1 MISGR
6 RTRASTKSE
15 AVGKD
20 VLPVAK
26 EGSADQ
32 PVLVLDDSRFESEVA
47 KLRGRWE
54 LASVFNFLSVFEPV
68 IGSDLKLSAEEI
80 EMGLIKTNRSN
91 AQLHIALLK
100 GIPPV
105 SKVLNGSDAW
115 VTALCKKLAMW
126 WPWVAEGKVPLMAA
140 KGEEISRYKELDP
153 TDRLLILKA
162 LCEVRADQQD
172 VLSYINDAL
181 KQGNQMSCFRKDKI
195 GGDGSGTSYW
205 YDGNK
210 TIGHRLYREVNM
222 YQSKRNSNGKRCL
235 TPPAISF
242 QWETIATNLEEFCKV
257 VDELSC
263 SKVIAE
269 VDVGKTIETDAI
281 PVLEK
286 LQKNKERALKRK
298 QRQDMLLNSFST
310 PHVAGMTRSCRT
322 RNPISYTFD
331 EYDRAIDEAIQLTN
345 GHKKLDMLKT
355 DPVTLLNGTK
365 TCQREGKASLEQSPE
380 RDGAE
385 HGTRNGGQEM
395 YTGSKDNSCERGDSM
410 DSDIESDV
418 LQEVGID
425 DENEDEDYY
434 GKKVDIDDDGCCDLG
449 YSEPDRN
456 RATLDSQKAND
467 FCTQKLE
474 ETRLTGATAHAD
486 VSNRGLGTKNR
497 LRQRPTRNS
506 ALDSIVIPDSDD
518 ENVPGN
524 TRECQEMNAF
534 PQTLL
539 TQNSEEGSQ

>member
-6 RTRASTKSE
+6 RTRSSTTSEAVGKGASTTTE

-32 PVLVLDDSRFESEVA
+32 PVVLLDDSRFESEVA
-47 KLRGRWE
+47 KLRKRWE

-68 IGSDLKLSAEEI
+68 IGNDLKLSAEEI
-80 EMGLIKTNRSN
+80 ENGLIKTNRSN

-172 VLSYINDAL
+172 ALSYINDAL
-181 KQGNQMSCFRKDKI
+181 KQGNQISCFRKDKI
-195 GGDGSGTSYW
+195 GGDGSGTFYW

-210 TIGHRLYREVNM
+210 TVGHRLYREVNI
-222 YQSKRNSNGKRCL
+222 YQSKRNSNSKRCL
-235 TPPAISF
+235 TPPAISC
-242 QWETIATNLEEFCKV
+242 QWETIATNLEEFRKV

-263 SKVIAE
+263 SKAVAE
-269 VDVGKTIETDAI
+269 VDVVKTIETDAI
-281 PVLEK
+281 PILEK

-298 QRQDMLLNSFST
+298 QRQDMLLNSFSH
-310 PHVAGMTRSCRT
+310 PHIAGITRSCRT

-331 EYDRAIDEAIQLTN
+331 EYDRAIDEAIQLT
-345 GHKKLDMLKT
+345 KK
-355 DPVTLLNGTK
+355 
-365 TCQREGKASLEQSPE
+365 GKATLEQSPE
-380 RDGAE
+380 REGAE
-385 HGTRNGGQEM
+385 RGRRNGVQEM
-395 YTGSKDNSCERGDSM
+395 YTGSKDNPGERGDSM

-434 GKKVDIDDDGCCDLG
+434 GKEVDIDDDCDLG

-456 RATLDSQKAND
+456 RSTLDSQKAND
-467 FCTQKLE
+467 FGNQKLE
-474 ETRLTGATAHAD
+474 ETRLAGATAHPD
-486 VSNRGLGTKNR
+486 LNTRGLGTKNR
-497 LRQRPTRNS
+497 KYLGVS
-506 ALDSIVIPDSDD
+506 GD
-518 ENVPGN
+518 ECLSP
-524 TRECQEMNAF
+524 
-534 PQTLL
+534 
-539 TQNSEEGSQ
+539 EE

>member
-26 EGSADQ
+26 DGSADQ
-32 PVLVLDDSRFESEVA
+32 PVVVLDDSRFESEVA

-68 IGSDLKLSAEEI
+68 IGTDLKLSAEEI
-80 EMGLIKTNRSN
+80 ETGLIKTNRSN

-126 WPWVAEGKVPLMAA
+126 WPWVSEGKVPLMAA
-140 KGEEISRYKELDP
+140 KGEEISRYKGLDP

-210 TIGHRLYREVNM
+210 TIGHRLYREVNI

-235 TPPAISF
+235 TPPTISF
-242 QWETIATNLEEFCKV
+242 QWETIATSLEEFRKV

-263 SKVIAE
+263 SKVVAE

-298 QRQDMLLNSFST
+298 QRQDMLLNSFSN
-310 PHVAGMTRSCRT
+310 PHVTGITRSCRT

-331 EYDRAIDEAIQLTN
+331 EYDRAIDEAIQLT
-345 GHKKLDMLKT
+345 KK
-355 DPVTLLNGTK
+355 
-365 TCQREGKASLEQSPE
+365 GKASLEQSPE
-380 RDGAE
+380 REGAE
-385 HGTRNGGQEM
+385 HGTRNGNGGQEM
-395 YTGSKDNSCERGDSM
+395 YTGSKENSGERGDSM

-434 GKKVDIDDDGCCDLG
+434 GQKVDIDDDGCCDLG

-456 RATLDSQKAND
+456 RATLDSQKANND

-486 VSNRGLGTKNR
+486 VNTRGLGTKNR
-497 LRQRPTRNS
+497 FRQRPTRNS

-518 ENVPGN
+518 ENVPEN
-524 TRECQEMNAF
+524 TRECREMNAF